1 MPVNPNALNAYSAA
15 AGLAKPSA
23 AGTAAAAS
31 GQETGFGTMVKNA
44 LDTITESQQ
53 ASEQTTMQAVQ
64 GQADLTDVVTAV
76 SNAEVTLQTAVAV
89 RDKVVEAYQNVMRM
103 PI

>member
-15 AGLAKPSA
+15 AGLANPATAGKAA
-23 AGTAAAAS
+23 AGS
-31 GQETGFGTMVKNA
+31 NQETGFGTMVKNA

-53 ASEQTTMQAVQ
+53 ASEQTTMKAVQ